1 MVIIKELLHECLSLL
16 DTLYF
21 LAYKAFFF
29 HLYLKMDQFAHKCL
43 FTHNIF
49 GHRYEIRDFD
59 SLLYWEALESTFTQ
73 NSTACNL
80 IKDWFMIHVHGKLK
94 MFPLFYQQRICCK
107 VNNQFMFPTNLVLAS
122 FETKTQ
128 IDSFVSVV
136 AMYQLRYPKTIG
148 FHNKTTG

>member
-1 MVIIKELLHECLSLL
+1 MPLI
-16 DTLYF
+16 
-21 LAYKAFFF
+21 
-29 HLYLKMDQFAHKCL
+29 CL
-43 FTHNIF
+43 FAQNIF

-59 SLLYWEALESTFTQ
+59 SLLPWEALESTFKQ
-73 NSTACNL
+73 NSIAYNL
-80 IKDWFMIHVHGKLK
+80 IKDLFTIHVHGKLK
-94 MFPLFYQQRICCK
+94 MFPLFYQQKICCK

-148 FHNKTTG
+148 FYDSTTG